1 MQQALAEPEP
11 TAKKVLQN
19 LAVRDKMRASLLREM
34 EQYPVILM
42 PPCGI
47 AAFRHRQRRFE
58 TPAKTIGLFEAMMPA
73 TPVNLLG
80 LPAVVIPFDIDERGL
95 PVGIQLVGRPYEE
108 ELLLELAILMEEA
121 RGPFPAP
128 PSP

>member
-11 TAKKVLQN
+11 SAKKVVQN
-19 LAVRDKMRASLLREM
+19 LAMRDKMRASLLREM

-73 TPVNLLG
+73 TPVTPFG
-80 LPAVVIPFDIDERGL
+80 WRVSLPMRSSRGST
-95 PVGIQLVGRPYEE
+95 PIR
-108 ELLLELAILMEEA
+108 
-121 RGPFPAP
+121 
-128 PSP
+128 S